1 MNYSELMLTK
11 QSIMDQLNDVIYSLN
26 EGTREG
32 LTFED
37 IKFMRSIII
46 DLNSCKN
53 LILEIYYR
61 GIYRGHKDEIQ

>member
-11 QSIMDQLNDVIYSLN
+11 RSIMDQLNDVIYSLN

-61 GIYRGHKDEIQ
+61 GIYRGHEDEIQ

>member
-11 QSIMDQLNDVIYSLN
+11 RSIMDQLNDVIYSLN

-61 GIYRGHKDEIQ
+61 GIYRGHEDEIR

>member
-37 IKFMRSIII
+37 IKFMKSIII
-46 DLNSCKN
+46 VQRYLQRS
-53 LILEIYYR
+53 
-61 GIYRGHKDEIQ
+61 

>member
-61 GIYRGHKDEIQ
+61 GIYRGHEDEI